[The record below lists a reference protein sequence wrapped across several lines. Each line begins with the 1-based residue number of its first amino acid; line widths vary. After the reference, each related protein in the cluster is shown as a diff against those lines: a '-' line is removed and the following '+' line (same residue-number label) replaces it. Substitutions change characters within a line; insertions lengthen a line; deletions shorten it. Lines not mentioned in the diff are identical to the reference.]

1 LTALSLACPFLC
13 CRLFCQRC
21 NGKKRSPFYDFTSNA
36 II

>member
-21 NGKKRSPFYDFTSNA
+21 NGKKRSLFMALVQMP
-36 II
+36 